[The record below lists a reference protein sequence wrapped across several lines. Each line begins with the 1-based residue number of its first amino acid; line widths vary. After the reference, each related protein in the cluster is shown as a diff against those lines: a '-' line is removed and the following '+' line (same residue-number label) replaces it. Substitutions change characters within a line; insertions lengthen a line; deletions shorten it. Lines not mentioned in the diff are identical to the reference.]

1 MSSETHSRV
10 AAPAVARLFGTDG
23 VRGLANADLTP
34 ELALA
39 VAVAAAH
46 VLVESREGGVA
57 AARARGTRPV
67 AVVGR
72 DPRASGEF
80 LEAAVTAGLA
90 SAGLDVI
97 RVGVIPT
104 PGVAYLTQTLRAD
117 LGVTISASHN
127 AMPDNGIK
135 LFDRFGYKLSDEV
148 EEQIEARI
156 HEPWQRPV
164 GAGVGR
170 VYDDSEAVVRY
181 IDHLVGTAP
190 ARLDGLRVVVDCAHG
205 SASRVAP
212 EVYRRLGARVH
223 TLGAEPNGLNIN
235 DDIGSTHPAQLQKMV
250 VEIGADLGIAHDGDA
265 DRCLA
270 VDADGQL
277 VDGDQI
283 LAICALA
290 MREAGHLTDDTVVS
304 TVMANLGF
312 KLAMAEQGVTLVE
325 TAVGDRYVLE
335 VMRRDGFTLGGEQS
349 GHVLFTR
356 HATTGDG
363 TLTAVQLMAR
373 MAVTGRTLADLA
385 AVMNRLPQ
393 LLINV
398 RVEDKGKAD
407 GSVELAEAVANAERT
422 LGSTGRV
429 LVRPSGTEP
438 IVRVMVEAADPVAAR
453 DVAES
458 LAEVVGRVLG

>member
-1 MSSETHSRV
+1 MPDPGSG
-10 AAPAVARLFGTDG
+10 ARLFGTDG

-34 ELALA
+34 ELALGI
-39 VAVAAAH
+39 AVAAAH
-46 VLVESREGGVA
+46 VLVESRDGGVA

-135 LFDRFGYKLSDEV
+135 LFDRFGYKLPDEV
-148 EEQIEARI
+148 EEQIENRMG
-156 HEPWQRPV
+156 EPWQRPT
-164 GAGVGR
+164 GGGVGR
-170 VYDDSEAVVRY
+170 VYDDPQAVVRY
-181 IDHLVGTAP
+181 IDHLVGCAP

-205 SASRVAP
+205 SASAVAP

-235 DDIGSTHPAQLQKMV
+235 DDIGSTHPEQLQKMV
-250 VEIGADLGIAHDGDA
+250 VDLSADLGIAHDGDA

-270 VDADGQL
+270 VDADGLL

-290 MREAGHLTDDTVVS
+290 LRDAGQLTDGTVVS

-312 KLAMAEQGVTLVE
+312 KLAMAEQGIQLVE

-335 VMRRDGFTLGGEQS
+335 AMLRDGFVLGGEQS

-363 TLTAVQLMAR
+363 TLTAVQLMGR
-373 MAVTGRTLADLA
+373 MAGTGLPLGELA
-385 AVMNRLPQ
+385 AVMTRLPQ

-398 RVEDKGKAD
+398 RVADKSKAD
-407 GSVELAEAVANAERT
+407 SSAELTAAIAEAEAR
-422 LGSTGRV
+422 LGPSGRV

-438 IVRVMVEAADPVAAR
+438 IVRVMVEATDQVAAR
-453 DVAES
+453 DIAEGLAAVVATA
-458 LAEVVGRVLG
+458 LA